1 MVKYR
6 KARLIVEFAAM
17 HRQEMFLLL
26 SCTDQADRNQEE
38 IIANNISLHTE
49 NKIQSRA
56 VVKDSLLLTSARSCN
71 IVPQTPC

>member
-6 KARLIVEFAAM
+6 KARLIAEFAAM
-17 HRQEMFLLL
+17 HRQGMFLLL
-26 SCTDQADRNQEE
+26 NCTDQAGRIQEE

-56 VVKDSLLLTSARSCN
+56 VVKDPLLLTSTRSCN
-71 IVPQTPC
+71 TVPQTPC